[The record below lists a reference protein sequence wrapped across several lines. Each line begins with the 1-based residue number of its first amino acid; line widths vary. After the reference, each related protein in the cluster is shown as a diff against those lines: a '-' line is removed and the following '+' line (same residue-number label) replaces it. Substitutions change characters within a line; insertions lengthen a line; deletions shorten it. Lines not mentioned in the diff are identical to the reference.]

1 MAKFHTPAINPFTVP
16 QVVGNSSV
24 KSQYLFNNYYAEF
37 TPSYWR
43 NAINNALNYSNL
55 VYLDTLYSW
64 CIQSSPFLQSQIE
77 KRLTPLK
84 KKDFA
89 FKINGKIDKS
99 MTETYTGTRWF
110 KGFIRELLLSKFY
123 GVRVFCID
131 TKDWEIVDF
140 PLRNIDIFNR
150 GLRNMTYDYYSI
162 VTADK
167 WDNLFYFEP
176 TTDQD
181 FRLGLLQ
188 PISRAMIGI
197 VDMYNNWGALAKRYS
212 FPLTVIGYMANNEDA
227 KDIAVSLAQ
236 ELDPMTIPV
245 VPFRNEY
252 ANGGKSLYQVEVNPI
267 NTQSYADAFRVF
279 KEYISEYRSEIMQ
292 LVTGGTLLGAT
303 EKNTNSEELAQIHMN
318 MYRDILDADTE
329 SCLAMFNMPATLS
342 KLARIFKDDRFF
354 TAELVEIPNDMIS
367 IDTFERAGSV
377 AAKQGMRFKP
387 EVYAKIG
394 MSADDI
400 DTKVNNSS
408 WVSSLT
414 SKVSDMFNKGR
425 KNKESDDKN
434 E

>member
-110 KGFIRELLLSKFY
+110 KGFMRELLLSKFY

-212 FPLTVIGYMANNEDA
+212 FPLTVIGYMPRT
-227 KDIAVSLAQ
+227 L
-236 ELDPMTIPV
+236 PYRWP
-245 VPFRNEY
+245 RN
-252 ANGGKSLYQVEVNPI
+252 
-267 NTQSYADAFRVF
+267 
-279 KEYISEYRSEIMQ
+279 
-292 LVTGGTLLGAT
+292 
-303 EKNTNSEELAQIHMN
+303 
-318 MYRDILDADTE
+318 
-329 SCLAMFNMPATLS
+329 
-342 KLARIFKDDRFF
+342 
-354 TAELVEIPNDMIS
+354 S
-367 IDTFERAGSV
+367 IR
-377 AAKQGMRFKP
+377 
-387 EVYAKIG
+387 
-394 MSADDI
+394 
-400 DTKVNNSS
+400 
-408 WVSSLT
+408 
-414 SKVSDMFNKGR
+414 
-425 KNKESDDKN
+425 
-434 E
+434 